1 MARTAQTAGLSQ
13 QQSVYHTQSFTDHAG
28 QPAIRVRY
36 HSEPIPSNFHA
47 QPVFTFQIYTTIP
60 LNLEEPSAKR
70 SRTSGASPN
79 AERTILA
86 DLIDYVGLQV
96 ASEAQRPEP
105 LWEIYA
111 EQQGV
116 FECVE
121 HQRREIAH
129 RKAKKEDPSIP
140 PIPKVV
146 RGLHGR
152 DKTGFAIVIDSQ
164 DFKNTEFVANQ
175 DGAQGPLWVYFDRKF
190 PSKISW
196 EPRLRLE
203 ADPEI
208 MGSDVFGPPE
218 LPTVLPEL
226 IDATFRRIQRVDGMR
241 SELGMMYFSSCKPFD
256 PLPLIQEMMDI
267 GWDEDEGGPDAEWA
281 TETLHNVALRL
292 SLDDYNVSRPNATE
306 FKISSTT
313 GISEPDLRYIIHVPF
328 LNEAG
333 MSDKL
338 EQAARAFT
346 YEITS
351 RLSGNTS
358 ISFEFYKPPSKSL
371 SSILTAHRNKNRSKN
386 YIGALTTFSGDPFR
400 AYPITR
406 TERASENDPEN
417 VPFVPYRT
425 FIVVL
430 ERPDFAQVEGGVL
443 FLLADGGKPK
453 PSADQELPD
462 SMKLELQDYVE
473 MELWRFVADIHL
485 IDLPRLYNL
494 GVQNGHYLGPR
505 SSCC

>member
-1 MARTAQTAGLSQ
+1 MK
-13 QQSVYHTQSFTDHAG
+13 
-28 QPAIRVRY
+28 
-36 HSEPIPSNFHA
+36 
-47 QPVFTFQIYTTIP
+47 
-60 LNLEEPSAKR
+60 PSAKR
-70 SRTSGASPN
+70 SRTSGASSN

-152 DKTGFAIVIDSQ
+152 DKMGFAIVIDSQ
-164 DFKNTEFVANQ
+164 NFKNAKFVANQ

-208 MGSDVFGPPE
+208 MGSDIFGPPRA
-218 LPTVLPEL
+218 P
-226 IDATFRRIQRVDGMR
+226 D
-241 SELGMMYFSSCKPFD
+241 K
-256 PLPLIQEMMDI
+256 MMDI
-267 GWDEDEGGPDAEWA
+267 GWDEDEGGPDAERA

-292 SLDDYNVSRPNATE
+292 SLDDYSVSRPNATE

-328 LNEAG
+328 LNETG

-371 SSILTAHRNKNRSKN
+371 SSILTAHRNKNRSEN
-386 YIGALTTFSGDPFR
+386 YIGALTTFSGDPVR
-400 AYPITR
+400 AYPIAR
-406 TERASENDPEN
+406 TERAGENDPEN

-443 FLLADGGKPK
+443 FLLADGGKSK

-485 IDLPRLYNL
+485 IDLPRLHDL
-494 GVQNGHYLGPR
+494 GVQNGHYLHPR
-505 SSCC
+505 SSSC